1 MRKRIR
7 IWLIAFHSSSHS
19 RFHQFSRLIRLNR
32 DNSIVAY
39 FVFLVALLALDD
51 TDRPEACTISTGPA
65 RRAGSVTLEVLHRPL
80 LRLCGFAG
88 RERAEIAAAPR
99 LWVFLARVQ
108 AILTGLQLS
117 NHGRAEKAVLRFTG
131 RLGRSNHCVGS
142 ECRYSATAASIQFRI
157 ACERG
162 NTFAPLAQ
170 SLLVPQVAQARRG
183 EPASSIRL
191 TIGVAHCPNS
201 NPQAAHSDWWNR
213 GYSATICPARF
224 RFSARLSRS
233 RSWAKSLDSAPSPAR
248 GNLAAEC

>member
-65 RRAGSVTLEVLHRPL
+65 RRAGSVTLKVLHRPL

-142 ECRYSATAASIQFRI
+142 ECRYSA
-157 ACERG
+157 
-162 NTFAPLAQ
+162 
-170 SLLVPQVAQARRG
+170 ARWKYPVSNRLRTWEHIRSTSS
-183 EPASSIRL
+183 EPACTPGRA
-191 TIGVAHCPNS
+191 G
-201 NPQAAHSDWWNR
+201 
-213 GYSATICPARF
+213 
-224 RFSARLSRS
+224 
-233 RSWAKSLDSAPSPAR
+233 SPRRA
-248 GNLAAEC
+248 C